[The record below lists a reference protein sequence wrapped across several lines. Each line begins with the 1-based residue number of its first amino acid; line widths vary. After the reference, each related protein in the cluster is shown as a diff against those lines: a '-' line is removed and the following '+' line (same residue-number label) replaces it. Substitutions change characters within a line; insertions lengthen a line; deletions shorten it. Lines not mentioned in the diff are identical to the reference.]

1 MVLLPGCFC
10 CSSCATS
17 SDFTRPASL
26 SLGIDVVQAAA
37 SSSPYGS
44 FSGVRSSYALS
55 KYTPNQNYYFFN
67 NAPGTSPDFS
77 DVRLEAYIF
86 KSQDSKSAYLRMLF
100 PVGAAIEITIQC
112 YAGVLFAYGSVSVG
126 SNYPNNPGSV
136 AVEVQGVPFNTS
148 NTVLSASIPVLP
160 IHVSGNFGY
169 KASSLASWTLIPV
182 DFSITAWLPF
192 QEMT

>member
-10 CSSCATS
+10 CSSCDTS

-26 SLGIDVVQAAA
+26 SLGIDVVQSAA
-37 SSSPYGS
+37 SSSLYGP
-44 FSGVRSSYALS
+44 FAGVKSSYTLN
-55 KYTPNQNYYFFN
+55 KYTPNPNIYHYN
-67 NAPGTSPDFS
+67 SAPGTSPDFS
-77 DVRLEAYIF
+77 EVQIEAYVF
-86 KSQDSKSAYLRMLF
+86 QPQTSKKTYFRMLF
-100 PVGAAIEITIQC
+100 PVGAAIEITVEC

-160 IHVSGNFGY
+160 IRVFGNFGY